1 MAAHLTQIKTRRVA
15 CIFVTR
21 VPPDADLCT
30 MGAGV
35 MVREPP
41 MVGSLFRPLPHLA
54 HLRYHFICLFY
65 TIPMPN
71 IFFCRREM
79 DYLRIPVFWGGCHLL
94 SRPPSLPL
102 RTLKTSKHP
111 RDIIEVRRSELSH
124 SSSGEWRRIKF
135 VTVTCAPDHWWF
147 PDRYPCSHSNGNR
160 QQRPFREIVKEMS
173 DT

>member
-1 MAAHLTQIKTRRVA
+1 LQSCKCYFLVL
-15 CIFVTR
+15 CPVPWFIFLGQVKQGSCQRGISMHKMSVKVTKSQEFLD
-21 VPPDADLCT
+21 VFDLCWLRPVLNGLEFDWVHT

-41 MVGSLFRPLPHLA
+41 MVGSLFRPLPHLT

-79 DYLRIPVFWGGCHLL
+79 DYLRIPVFWGSCHLL
-94 SRPPSLPL
+94 SCLPSLPV

-111 RDIIEVRRSELSH
+111 RDIIEVRRSALSH
-124 SSSGEWRRIKF
+124 S
-135 VTVTCAPDHWWF
+135 
-147 PDRYPCSHSNGNR
+147 
-160 QQRPFREIVKEMS
+160 
-173 DT
+173 